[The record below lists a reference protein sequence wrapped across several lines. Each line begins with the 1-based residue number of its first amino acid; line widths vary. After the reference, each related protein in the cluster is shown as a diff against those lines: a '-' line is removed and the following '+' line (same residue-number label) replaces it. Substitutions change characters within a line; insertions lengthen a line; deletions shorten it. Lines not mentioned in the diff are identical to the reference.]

1 MKNVMM
7 IFALTFSL
15 SAFAGFNDVECTGVT
30 RAGARM
36 ILEVDRGF
44 GGSMRDA
51 RTITY
56 LARGGNPLVT
66 NYRIFQIRKFG
77 SQLQFLGDLGFN
89 LSVDLFP
96 DQHPRWGWTYRSRFG
111 VESLHCR
118 FPNAQ

>member
-1 MKNVMM
+1 MKKLMM
-7 IFALTFSL
+7 ILALTFSL
-15 SAFAGFNDVECTGVT
+15 SAVAGFNDVECMGVT

-36 ILEVDRGF
+36 VLEVDRGF

-56 LARGGNPLVT
+56 GARGENPVVN

-77 SQLQFLGDLGFN
+77 SQLEFLGDFGFN
-89 LSVDLFP
+89 LSVNLFP
-96 DQHPRWGWTYRSRFG
+96 DQQPRWGWTYRSRFG
-111 VESLHCR
+111 MENLDCR